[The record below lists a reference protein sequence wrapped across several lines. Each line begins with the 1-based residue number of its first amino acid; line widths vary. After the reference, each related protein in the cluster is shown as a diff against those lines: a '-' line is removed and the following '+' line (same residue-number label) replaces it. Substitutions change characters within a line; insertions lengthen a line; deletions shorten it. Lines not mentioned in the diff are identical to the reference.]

1 MLNTAVRMK
10 HKKILFME
18 EKNAFIGERNY
29 FLLCINQERLFEK
42 MIYFEKYR
50 FYVKYKRLNIQ

>member
-1 MLNTAVRMK
+1 MLNTAVRIK
-10 HKKILFME
+10 HEIFLFIE
-18 EKNAFIGERNY
+18 NRNAFIGERNY